1 VVVTF
6 PAYGILIAGT
16 LVDSEVINECT
27 ITYGRQR
34 VEEQFLPATC
44 TLTMLNPATPFKLG
58 DELWITAEGVYDRF
72 FGSITSMTQSI
83 DTTTITATSQGLG
96 YLAQSWCKPV
106 IPGDYT
112 GSDWNY
118 IGSYLARALQ
128 IGGRLITFTEVA
140 LLIGT
145 GSAPLRPGVM
155 LYFDQIDSGPRM
167 ALTAE
172 YGSDNMLATMQTIG
186 SNSSLPLL
194 YEDTSSNVY
203 WSAPVERDV
212 TATSFKILP
221 EYVMR
226 RSNSTQAVTGM
237 VNRATVTYNSGTI
250 VTQNYDSVSTYGRRE
265 VGASTQLLHDYDAEV
280 KGARI
285 IGQFSDPYWQS
296 NPVSVLLNSF
306 TYARTIS
313 FLAAKAG
320 TLIDTSSIA
329 AYFPGMEDE
338 SFIEGWTERFNRTTA
353 TVDLY
358 LSPWSM
364 TRYPQAW
371 SDVTA
376 SKQWNDA
383 SLVGLTWTDLIRT
396 DI

>member
-1 VVVTF
+1 MTF

-16 LVDSEVINECT
+16 LVDADVVNECT

-34 VEEQFLPATC
+34 VQDQFQPSTC
-44 TLTMLNPATPFKLG
+44 TLTILNPGTPFKLG

-96 YLAQSWCKPV
+96 YLAQSWCKP
-106 IPGDYT
+106 ITPGDYT
-112 GSDWNY
+112 GSDFNY
-118 IGSYLARALQ
+118 IGSYLGRALQ
-128 IGGRLITFTEVA
+128 VGGKLITFAEYA
-140 LLIGT
+140 ELLTT
-145 GSAPLRPGVM
+145 GSTALRPGVQ
-155 LYFDQIDSGPRM
+155 LFFDQMQSGPRM

-172 YGSDNMLATMQTIG
+172 YGDDNMLSTMQSIA

-212 TATSFKILP
+212 TATAFTLDP
-221 EYVMR
+221 TYVMR
-226 RSNSTQAVTGM
+226 RSNSTQAVTSM
-237 VNRATVTYNSGTI
+237 VNRATVTYNSGTVVI
-250 VTQNYDSVSTYGRRE
+250 QNYDSVATYGRRE
-265 VGASTQLLHDYDAEV
+265 VGALTQLLHDYDAEI

-306 TYARTIS
+306 TYARTTA
-313 FLAAKAG
+313 FLGANAG
-320 TLIDTSSIA
+320 SLIDTSFIA
-329 AYFPGMEDE
+329 SHFPGMEDE

-383 SLVGLTWTDLIRT
+383 SLVGLTWIDLIRT